1 MSTTFRSMC
10 YPAYGVFCMAMAM
23 GGDKDELD
31 AWWDDAIEHYE
42 RFLDSD
48 FFDLD
53 KSELDCINE
62 YVKSLRPDGV

>member
-1 MSTTFRSMC
+1 
-10 YPAYGVFCMAMAM
+10 MAMAM

-42 RFLDSD
+42 RFLDSEYND
-48 FFDLD
+48 I
-53 KSELDCINE
+53 KQSELECINE

>member
-1 MSTTFRSMC
+1 MSDNFRSMC

-31 AWWDDAIEHYE
+31 AWWDDAIGHYE
-42 RFLDSD
+42 RFLDSEFND
-48 FFDLD
+48 INQ
-53 KSELDCINE
+53 SELDCINE